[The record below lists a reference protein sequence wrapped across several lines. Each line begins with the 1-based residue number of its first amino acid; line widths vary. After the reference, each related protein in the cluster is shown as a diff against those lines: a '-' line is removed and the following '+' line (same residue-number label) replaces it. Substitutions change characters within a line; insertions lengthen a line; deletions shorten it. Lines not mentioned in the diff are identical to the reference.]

1 MKHRILTDG
10 KVFRIQRKSLFW
22 WFYLEGYS
30 GIDEFKTEDAAL
42 AEIQYWKKQELKSRK
57 DTWKVIGEIE

>member
-10 KVFRIQRKSLFW
+10 KVFRIQRKFLFW

-30 GIDEFKTEDAAL
+30 GIAEYGTEDLAL
-42 AEIQYWKKQELKSRK
+42 AYIMDY
-57 DTWKVIGEIE
+57 V